1 VSWTV
6 ELLDDRVESE
16 LDALPVDMRAHFQRI
31 VALLE
36 EFGAAVREPH
46 VKSLGKGLFEMR
58 MKGRDGISLAFYV
71 HAHMQRL
78 VVVRI
83 FVKKTSATPQKE
95 IDLARKRAKEVK

>member
-1 VSWTV
+1 VAWTV

-16 LDALPVDMRAHFQRI
+16 LDALPLDMRAHFQRT
-31 VALLE
+31 VELLE
-36 EFGAAVREPH
+36 EFGATVREPH

-58 MKGRDGISLAFYV
+58 MKGRDGISRAFYV
-71 HAHMQRL
+71 HAHMHRL

-83 FVKKTSATPQKE
+83 FVKKTNATPQKE